1 MTSDGMPLVRRLA
14 RALVLG
20 LLLFVSACTAVPKPA
35 QAPLSGNA
43 RLGECCQRPER
54 YPNGLVA
61 LAEPFAPAIGK
72 LVAAAVWRKG
82 YLLRHEPALDAVL
95 AGLQP
100 LDIITVNNKGR
111 LSGHAIPGQF
121 GHAAIYVGTERQL
134 RRAGVWDQPA
144 IRKHHDAIRKGALFI
159 EADNKGVHLS
169 TAPLALDADAVA
181 HLRPTGLSPARRRQA
196 LGEFYKRVGMPFDYY
211 FDLDTTACTFCTE
224 LVNTVLPEMRLPQR
238 RVYGRRLIL
247 PDEVVAA
254 TLRGRTGF
262 AFLRYVRADRD
273 GWETLG
279 REAVTEDLRAAWPVP
294 DRPPQVAAIAR
305 RQPAARR

>member
-1 MTSDGMPLVRRLA
+1 MASDWVTLVRA
-14 RALVLG
+14 SVRALLIG
-20 LLLFVSACTAVPKPA
+20 LFLFVSACTTVQKPA
-35 QAPLSGNA
+35 PAPQPGDV
-43 RLGECCQRPER
+43 RLGDCCRQPER
-54 YPNGLVA
+54 YPKGLVT

-72 LVAAAVWRKG
+72 LVAAMVWRKG
-82 YLLRHEPALDAVL
+82 YLLRHAPAMETIL

-111 LSGHAIPGQF
+111 LSGHAIPGHF

-134 RRAGVWDQPA
+134 RSAGVWDLPA
-144 IRKHHDAIRKGALFI
+144 IRKHHDEIRKGALFI

-169 TAPLALDADAVA
+169 DAPLALDADAIA
-181 HLRPTGLSPARRRQA
+181 QLRPKGLTPARRRLA
-196 LGEFYKRVGMPFDYY
+196 LVELYKRVGMPFDYY

-224 LVNTVLPEMRLPQR
+224 LVNTVLPEMRLPER

-262 AFLRYVRADRD
+262 AFQRYVRADRD
-273 GWETLG
+273 GWEVLG
-279 REAVTEDLRAAWPVP
+279 REAVAADLRAAWPAAK
-294 DRPPQVAAIAR
+294 RPPQVAAMDHR
-305 RQPAARR
+305 

>member
-1 MTSDGMPLVRRLA
+1 MASSGMTRVRLLA
-14 RALVLG
+14 RALFLG
-20 LLLFVSACTAVPKPA
+20 LLLFMSACTTAQKPA
-35 QAPLSGNA
+35 PAPRPGDV
-43 RLGECCQRPER
+43 RLGDCCQRPER
-54 YPNGLVA
+54 YPKGLVT

-72 LVAAAVWRKG
+72 LVAATVWRKG
-82 YLLRHEPALDAVL
+82 YLLRHEPAMETFL

-111 LSGHAIPGQF
+111 LSGHTIPGHF
-121 GHAAIYVGTERQL
+121 GHAAIYVGTEQQL

-144 IRKHHDAIRKGALFI
+144 IRKYHDAIRKGALFI

-169 TAPLALDADAVA
+169 DAPLALDADAVA
-181 HLRPTGLSPARRRQA
+181 QLRPRGLSQARRRLA
-196 LGEFYKRVGMPFDYY
+196 LVESYKRVGMPFDYY

-224 LVNTVLPEMRLPQR
+224 LINTVLPEMRLPQR

-262 AFLRYVRADRD
+262 AFRRYVKADRD

-279 REAVTEDLRAAWPVP
+279 REAVAADLRAAWPAAE
-294 DRPPQVAAIAR
+294 RPPQVAAIAGR
-305 RQPAARR
+305 

>member
-1 MTSDGMPLVRRLA
+1 MASDGMTRVRPLL
-14 RALVLG
+14 RALFLG
-20 LLLFVSACTAVPKPA
+20 LLLLVTACTTVEKPA
-35 QAPLSGNA
+35 PAPRPGDV
-43 RLGECCQRPER
+43 RLGDCCQQPER
-54 YPNGLVA
+54 YPKGLVT
-61 LAEPFAPAIGK
+61 LAEPFAPAVGK
-72 LVAAAVWRKG
+72 LVAATVWRKG
-82 YLLRHEPALDAVL
+82 YLLRHEPAMDAIL

-111 LSGHAIPGQF
+111 LSGHAIPGHF

-134 RRAGVWDQPA
+134 RRAGLWDQPA
-144 IRKHHDAIRKGALFI
+144 IRKYHDAIRKGALFI

-169 TAPLALDADAVA
+169 DAPLALDADAIA

-196 LGEFYKRVGMPFDYY
+196 LIEFYKRVGMPFDYY

-262 AFLRYVRADRD
+262 AFRRYVKADRD
-273 GWETLG
+273 VWETLG
-279 REAVTEDLRAAWPVP
+279 REAVAADLRAAWPAAE
-294 DRPPQVAAIAR
+294 RPPQVAAMAGR
-305 RQPAARR
+305 

>member
-1 MTSDGMPLVRRLA
+1 MASDILTLVRPLA
-14 RALVLG
+14 RALFLG
-20 LLLFVSACTAVPKPA
+20 LVLFVSACTTVQKPSPVPQP
-35 QAPLSGNA
+35 GDV
-43 RLGECCQRPER
+43 RLGDCCQRPER
-54 YPNGLVA
+54 YPNGLVT

-72 LVAAAVWRKG
+72 LVAATVWRKG
-82 YLLRHEPALDAVL
+82 YLLRHEPAMGTIL

-100 LDIITVNNKGR
+100 LDIVTVNNKGR
-111 LSGHAIPGQF
+111 LSGHAIPGHF

-169 TAPLALDADAVA
+169 DAPLALDADAIA
-181 HLRPTGLSPARRRQA
+181 HAADHPAPRPALALIEFAARGCPRPLLIPTPRPA
-196 LGEFYKRVGMPFDYY
+196 L
-211 FDLDTTACTFCTE
+211 CTE

-262 AFLRYVRADRD
+262 AFRRYVKADRD

-279 REAVTEDLRAAWPVP
+279 RKAVTADLRAAWPAP
-294 DRPPQVAAIAR
+294 ERPPQVAAMAGR
-305 RQPAARR
+305 